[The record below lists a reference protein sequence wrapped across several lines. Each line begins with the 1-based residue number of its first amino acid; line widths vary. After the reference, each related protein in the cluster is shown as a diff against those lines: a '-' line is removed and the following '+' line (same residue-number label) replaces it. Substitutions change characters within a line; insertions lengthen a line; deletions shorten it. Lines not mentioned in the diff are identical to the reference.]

1 MKAGGPKNPEVIQPV
16 GPIFPAAARELLTPV
31 LTKNLAGKRV
41 HKVDLLTHDAG
52 HGLIRILVLR
62 NLFCGGQSLN
72 AETCV
77 RAAVDESGHFAN
89 QRCRADGALIC
100 VNQSAKAMI

>member
-1 MKAGGPKNPEVIQPV
+1 MTQVT
-16 GPIFPAAARELLTPV
+16 R
-31 LTKNLAGKRV
+31 
-41 HKVDLLTHDAG
+41 
-52 HGLIRILVLR
+52 LIRILVLR

-89 QRCRADGALIC
+89 QRCRADWGFDLR
-100 VNQSAKAMI
+100 QSVRESDDLAFIIRY